1 MTQPAVDQID
11 QLLLQAVA
19 SNDVQAA
26 DAQLLVDDSTKMK
39 DKTNSSCCWWKKQ
52 TISW

>member
-1 MTQPAVDQID
+1 MTQHVAQPDVDQID

-26 DAQLLVDDSTKMK
+26 DAQPLL
-39 DKTNSSCCWWKKQ
+39 
-52 TISW
+52 